1 MIRFGSRVE
10 VSIPACYRLQV
21 SPGDRVRAGE
31 TVVAVRSS

>member
-10 VSIPACYRLQV
+10 VSIPIGYNLQV
-21 SPGDRVRAGE
+21 QMGDKVRAGE